1 MISAIVIGRN
11 EGERLRACLQSIADV
26 LATLAHEV
34 IYVDSRSTDDSLS
47 IAREHGARCFLLEDS
62 ETTAGL
68 GRYVGAKEARGEYL
82 LFLDGDM
89 RLCPGFVQKA
99 MLAMASRGYDGVTGQ
114 REDVYM
120 LGGEVVSRT
129 PNYFGCTAERITPEF
144 SGALFI
150 RADAL
155 ERCGSWSPDTIACE
169 EAELHARLLNAA
181 CRIGEL
187 PVPMIVHTDAVR
199 DGRGLL
205 GVLLSR
211 RRLGE
216 GQAMRCA
223 MAHGKGR
230 AYLSRE
236 REKFLFYA
244 LDWLC
249 LLLFIAGIALL
260 AAHGGAA
267 LGAMLPGVLLACAC
281 FIQAAQLGFLLARRR
296 VRAFV
301 SQKLFFFAFPAGL
314 LTYRRRSRAYRAV

>member
-11 EGERLRACLQSIADV
+11 EGERLDACLASITDA
-26 LATLAHEV
+26 LGPLHHEV
-34 IYVDSRSTDDSLS
+34 IYVDSRSGDDSLS
-47 IAREHGARCFLLEDS
+47 IARERGARCFLLEDS

-89 RLCPGFVQKA
+89 RLCPGFVQQA
-99 MLAMASRGYDGVTGQ
+99 MLAMATRGYDGVTGQ
-114 REDVYM
+114 REDVY
-120 LGGEVVSRT
+120 LRDGEVVSRT
-129 PNYFGCTAERITPEF
+129 PNYFGCTSERIAPEF
-144 SGALFI
+144 GGALFI

-155 ERCGSWSPDTIACE
+155 RRCGGWSPDTIACE
-169 EAELHARLLNAA
+169 EAELHARLLDAA

-230 AYLSRE
+230 AYLRRE

-244 LDWLC
+244 LDWLSVF
-249 LLLFIAGIALL
+249 LFIAGIALL
-260 AAHGGAA
+260 AARGGA
-267 LGAMLPGVLLACAC
+267 GFSSILPGILLAFAC
-281 FIQAAQLGFLLARRR
+281 FIQTAQLGFLLARHRG
-296 VRAFV
+296 RAFV

-314 LTYRRRSRAYRAV
+314 LTYRRRGRAYHAV